1 MDELSLLRP
10 RGLWQFGTEQS
21 TGYSPFEARHGRPL
35 IMLQLQS
42 AATAPEVG
50 TQETGSLRSVSP
62 FVVCDVLRHVVHGS
76 VWAHAGWVEVFYS
89 NTLGC
94 FSLAKAIESCP
105 DVDHARL

>member
-1 MDELSLLRP
+1 
-10 RGLWQFGTEQS
+10 
-21 TGYSPFEARHGRPL
+21 
-35 IMLQLQS
+35 MLQLQS

-94 FSLAKAIESCP
+94 LSLALAIESCP